1 MTRRDGVV
9 ERRDKQRR
17 PVNQGTLVRGGLRRN
32 RQNAD
37 HAAVFAAIGKLDHA
51 IDAGEERV
59 ILGAANILAGL
70 VARATLANQN
80 AAAGD
85 HLTTET
91 LYAEPLSVGVTS
103 VCR

>member
-17 PVNQGTLVRGGLRRN
+17 PVNQGTLVRGGLRSN

-37 HAAVFAAIGKLDHA
+37 HAAVLAAIGKLDHA
-51 IDAGEERV
+51 IDAGEERIV
-59 ILGAANILAGL
+59 FGAADVFAGL
-70 VARATLANQN
+70 IASATLANQN

-85 HLTTET
+85 QLAAKA
-91 LYAEPLSVGVTS
+91 LYAEPLPVGVAP